1 MAKKKTVKKKVKK
14 ATKKEPKGVTMK
26 DLVGLRAMIIESNAT
41 TNARIDR
48 IVDAISR
55 SKKVKGL

>member
-1 MAKKKTVKKKVKK
+1 MANKKTVKKKVAKK
-14 ATKKEPKGVTMK
+14 RKPKGVTFK
-26 DLVGLRAMIIESNAT
+26 DLIGLRAMIIEAKAEV
-41 TNARIDR
+41 NARIDR